1 MRQPG
6 GEGDAKVSV
15 EPGSWRIFLLAFI
28 APMISNVASA
38 VDGKFQSHQFRNMN
52 LIVQDET
59 MRVDGLTRISAEN
72 YREVID
78 SVRARLPQKAK
89 LIEVNLANVS
99 FIDSQGLSALIA
111 LKKTVGANGGRIV
124 LLEPT
129 RVVEQILEI
138 TQLNRIFEIKK

>member
-1 MRQPG
+1 VAARPL
-6 GEGDAKVSV
+6 
-15 EPGSWRIFLLAFI
+15 RIFLLAFG
-28 APMISNVASA
+28 APMISNVVPA
-38 VDGKFQSHQFRNMN
+38 VDATFQSHPFRNMN

-59 MRVDGLTRISAEN
+59 MRVEGLTRISAEN

-78 SVRARLPQKAK
+78 SVRARLPQKAR

>member
-1 MRQPG
+1 
-6 GEGDAKVSV
+6 
-15 EPGSWRIFLLAFI
+15 
-28 APMISNVASA
+28 
-38 VDGKFQSHQFRNMN
+38 MN
-52 LIVQDET
+52 LTVADET
-59 MRVDGLTRISAEN
+59 LKVEGLTRISAEN

-89 LIEVNLANVS
+89 LIEVELANVS

-111 LKKTVGANGGRIV
+111 LKKTISALGGKIV
-124 LLEPT
+124 LIRPT

>member
-1 MRQPG
+1 
-6 GEGDAKVSV
+6 
-15 EPGSWRIFLLAFI
+15 
-28 APMISNVASA
+28 MISNVVPA
-38 VDGKFQSHQFRNMN
+38 VDAKFQSHPFRNMN

-59 MRVDGLTRISAEN
+59 MRVEGLTRISAEN

-78 SVRARLPQKAK
+78 SVRARLPQKAR

-111 LKKTVGANGGRIV
+111 LKKTIGANGGRIV

>member
-1 MRQPG
+1 
-6 GEGDAKVSV
+6 
-15 EPGSWRIFLLAFI
+15 
-28 APMISNVASA
+28 
-38 VDGKFQSHQFRNMN
+38 MN

-59 MRVDGLTRISAEN
+59 LKVEGLTRISAEN

-78 SVRARLPQKAK
+78 SVRARLPQQAK
-89 LIEVNLANVS
+89 LIEVYLANVS

-111 LKKTVGANGGRIV
+111 LKKTITASGGRIV
-124 LLEPT
+124 LVQPT

>member
-1 MRQPG
+1 
-6 GEGDAKVSV
+6 
-15 EPGSWRIFLLAFI
+15 
-28 APMISNVASA
+28 
-38 VDGKFQSHQFRNMN
+38 MN

-59 MRVDGLTRISAEN
+59 MRVEGLTRISAEN

-111 LKKTVGANGGRIV
+111 LKKTVGASGGRIV

>member
-1 MRQPG
+1 MQG
-6 GEGDAKVSV
+6 GVPLDF
-15 EPGSWRIFLLAFI
+15 WLAFHQ
-28 APMISNVASA
+28 ALDGNGSSA
-38 VDGKFQSHQFRNMN
+38 RVGDPNTRKHRCNMN
-52 LIVQDET
+52 LIVENDT
-59 MRVDGLTRISAEN
+59 MKVEGLTRISAEN

-89 LIEVNLANVS
+89 AIEVYLSNVS

-111 LKKTVGANGGRIV
+111 LKKTIGAHGGRIV
-124 LLEPT
+124 LVEPT